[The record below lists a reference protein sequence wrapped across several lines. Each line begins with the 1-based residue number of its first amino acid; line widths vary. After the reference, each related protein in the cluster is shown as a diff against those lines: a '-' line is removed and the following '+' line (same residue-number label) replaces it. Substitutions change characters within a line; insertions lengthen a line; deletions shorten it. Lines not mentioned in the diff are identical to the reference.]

1 MQKTVGDLLR
11 EARNKQGLALQ
22 TIERSTGIATHNLL
36 AIELDQFSLIEED
49 KLDQYLR
56 IYAEA
61 VDLDYQSLGL
71 KPVSIPVTYESTTID
86 TEKSVSSFDELV
98 KSSDPDYVP
107 MAVKASSLRRSG
119 RLSHSEKPIK
129 SRKSLI
135 LTVAFLAI
143 GALSVGFVF
152 LYKDDVVALLASKRK
167 TETLIS
173 SASSSAE
180 TVVSSAAVPEVT
192 TQLMVTGGG
201 EAIDVAVVTTQKPV
215 KITISLSGAERSW
228 VGLSNSDLG
237 EGGTILS
244 SEQTSYTATIKEG
257 STQAVLSLGITQGV
271 TIKVNDQLL
280 DISAITSTA
289 TSTITFNIQ

>member
-1 MQKTVGDLLR
+1 M
-11 EARNKQGLALQ
+11 
-22 TIERSTGIATHNLL
+22 
-36 AIELDQFSLIEED
+36 
-49 KLDQYLR
+49 
-56 IYAEA
+56 
-61 VDLDYQSLGL
+61 
-71 KPVSIPVTYESTTID
+71 
-86 TEKSVSSFDELV
+86 
-98 KSSDPDYVP
+98 
-107 MAVKASSLRRSG
+107 
-119 RLSHSEKPIK
+119 
-129 SRKSLI
+129 
-135 LTVAFLAI
+135 AFLAI